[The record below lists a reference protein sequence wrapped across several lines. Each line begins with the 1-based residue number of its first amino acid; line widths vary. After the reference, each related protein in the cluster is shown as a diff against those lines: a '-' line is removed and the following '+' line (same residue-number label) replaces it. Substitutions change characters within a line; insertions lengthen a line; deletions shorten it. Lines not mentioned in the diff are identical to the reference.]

1 MKLFHAAIAVALM
14 ASGVG
19 CTAVNSCGSTCGDG
33 MCMPGRCG
41 MPGEI
46 GQGRCQTGPGLFDR
60 LGWTQR
66 GVECGE
72 MMCFGDGCADGC
84 CESGAC
90 GPGACGGCGAC
101 QTCVTG
107 CVNKL
112 LDCTGACGNGMCASG
127 DHNYNFN
134 PGPPVGQVGYPY
146 YTVRGPRDFLMA
158 NPPTIGPR

>member
-1 MKLFHAAIAVALM
+1 MKVFHAAIAVALM

-19 CTAVNSCGSTCGDG
+19 CSAVNSCGSSIGEPCG
-33 MCMPGRCG
+33 MPGRCG
-41 MPGEI
+41 VPCEI
-46 GQGRCQTGPGLFDR
+46 GEGRCQTGPGLFDR
-60 LGWTQR
+60 LGWTRR

-72 MMCFGDGCADGC
+72 M
-84 CESGAC
+84 AC
-90 GPGACGGCGAC
+90 LGGGCGDQCYGNECCGGGGC

-112 LDCTGACGNGMCASG
+112 LDCNGCCTSG

-158 NPPTIGPR
+158 NPPSIGPR